1 MIASEVAEFIRVINA
16 GVPPV
21 ESQTPEAARTA
32 LRQRAAR
39 NPAPP
44 RPTAEVEDMILALR
58 GWGLPDVPARL
69 YRHHADGP
77 GLIVYF
83 HGGGWVLGDLDTH
96 DDIAR
101 DLAIRTARTVV
112 SVDYPLAPERP
123 YPAAVETAY
132 ASVRTLAGQLQPPA
146 KVAVVG
152 DSAGANIAAAVTL
165 MSRDRGGPDIAAQVL
180 AYPVL
185 DDDFGTASYAAYA
198 EGYHLTRAAMRW
210 YWRQY
215 LAGTTPA
222 EQPYAR
228 PTRAADLSG
237 LPSALVLA
245 PEFDPLRSEGEQ
257 YARLLGDAG
266 VAVRLELFP
275 GMFHGFMLFADRFH
289 EAARARASAAGFLRD
304 RLG

>member
-1 MIASEVAEFIRVINA
+1 
-16 GVPPV
+16 
-21 ESQTPEAARTA
+21 
-32 LRQRAAR
+32 
-39 NPAPP
+39 
-44 RPTAEVEDMILALR
+44 
-58 GWGLPDVPARL
+58 
-69 YRHHADGP
+69 
-77 GLIVYF
+77 
-83 HGGGWVLGDLDTH
+83 
-96 DDIAR
+96 
-101 DLAIRTARTVV
+101 
-112 SVDYPLAPERP
+112 
-123 YPAAVETAY
+123 
-132 ASVRTLAGQLQPPA
+132 
-146 KVAVVG
+146 
-152 DSAGANIAAAVTL
+152 
-165 MSRDRGGPDIAAQVL
+165 
-180 AYPVL
+180 
-185 DDDFGTASYAAYA
+185 
-198 EGYHLTRAAMRW
+198 MRW